1 MSVSRWKM
9 NRLGLVDFWCYE
21 DDEFDFENGHMLL
34 RGSNGSGKSVT
45 MQSMIPLLLD
55 GNRSSE
61 RLDPF
66 GTRSRKM
73 DTYLIDENSER
84 DERIGYLYLEF
95 KRLAS
100 DVYKTIGMGIRARKN
115 KPLETWYFVIEDNRR
130 VNIDFKLMENHF
142 TLTKKQ
148 LENVLGNQVISSQK
162 EYMQKV
168 NDSLFG
174 FENIDDYKDAIDL
187 LLQLRSPK
195 LSNSLSPLKINEI
208 LARSLQPLSE
218 DDLRPMSEAITSM
231 DNLQDDLQN
240 LNTSYDAAKR
250 INQAYDVY
258 NKVILVDK
266 WQKFNRENEQQNRII
281 KEIKD
286 KEVNLNK
293 IEIEYH
299 QLQEELQKNKI
310 NLEIK
315 QSEKKDLIN
324 PNIENMHSE
333 LVNLKDQNK
342 TISIQI
348 TQKEDQHE
356 NKANKVI
363 DLQNQIEKYQNEM
376 YQLEKE
382 FNQITN
388 TLNRIIE
395 DFPFSEHSVIKEAL
409 DNNEKIDFEYTK
421 KCLKQEKNNTQNII
435 NLFNQ
440 YDSIQE
446 QIKDIDDEI
455 TIYNSKLV
463 KWGQK
468 YQNAMNQYSNC
479 VNQYQEY
486 FYQFSQTN
494 HILKLSSLDI
504 ETMTSYLIDYEYN
517 QEYMPIYN
525 IVHNNYLKHLEQFTN
540 ELVSLQTTLKSH
552 YEQYQTLENEYQ
564 NWLNKTD
571 IEPVR
576 DELTTLYRHNLSKKQ
591 IEYMPLFKLLEF
603 DQNLDQNEKNKIE
616 EFLTQMH
623 LLDAIIIE
631 EKWQELLLNNGDLGH
646 DYYLWTKNSLNDL
659 KPVLLKVPFD
669 KNSLL
674 QSLEQLGIQLSGN
687 LDINER
693 YFKNGILEGSIDGN
707 INSSYIGF
715 QSREQFRQK
724 KLEQLKQEL
733 EDEKHQ
739 IEIIDNKINT
749 LNDSVILLKQEM
761 QSFKD
766 EKELKITYLQI
777 ERTQK
782 EIDFI
787 QDKINQLTKHKNE
800 KEKNLENIYQ
810 QIKQGCNVLLI
821 NVSKGALIN
830 RLENI
835 EEYDNSLDELKNNL
849 DHINN
854 INSLLTINH
863 DNLLEFQEDVDFLN
877 AEIIKLKHNYQINSG
892 KINNIEQQLK
902 EAGYTDLQQKLEQLD
917 QEIVTL
923 QQAIEDNV
931 SLSSTKKAEQS
942 YNKDEL
948 NNLKEQLTL
957 QEKYTKKYHD
967 ILMQEVQYG
976 FIFKEDDN
984 LFKNLKQLASKIK
997 INKPV
1002 NEYATSL
1009 QGVFFEQASYLSQ
1022 YHLTHEVNE
1031 LCHEADDVTAHFII
1045 KATYLGKKIPF
1056 IELLNILQERIESQK
1071 MLIQEEDRHIFEEIL
1086 VNTIGKK
1093 IRDRIQASR
1102 RWVDKMER
1110 YIKDMNTSSG
1120 LQLTLKWQSK
1130 KSIDDDELDIQNLVK
1145 LLEKDYRILKDSD
1158 RQKISQHFRTKIENA
1173 RRLSLDENISA
1184 SFHQLIREVMD
1195 YRQWFEFVLYAKKPN
1210 ENRKELTN
1218 RIFFAYSGGEKAI
1231 SMYVPLFSAVAAKF
1245 ESARFD
1251 APHLIA
1257 LDEAFAGV
1265 DENNIDNLFALITK
1279 FDFDY
1284 IMNSQ
1289 VLWGDYPSCP
1299 SLAIYELFRPNNAPF
1314 VTKIAYKWNGH
1325 ERRAVIK

>member
-1 MSVSRWKM
+1 M

-73 DTYLIDENSER
+73 DTYLIDENSDR

-195 LSNSLSPLKINEI
+195 LSNSLSPSKINEI
-208 LARSLQPLSE
+208 LAQSLQPLSE

-240 LNTSYDAAKR
+240 LNTSYDSAKR

-286 KEVNLNK
+286 KEANLNK
-293 IEIEYH
+293 IDIEYH

-333 LVNLKDQNK
+333 LINLKDQNK

-356 NKANKVI
+356 NKSNKVI

-395 DFPFSEHSVIKEAL
+395 DFPFSEHSVLKEAL

-540 ELVSLQTTLKSH
+540 ELASLKTTLKSH

-603 DQNLDQNEKNKIE
+603 DQNLDQDEKNKIE

-631 EKWQELLLNNGDLGH
+631 EKWQELLVNNGDLGH

-693 YFKNGILEGSIDGN
+693 YFKNGVLEGSIDGN

-854 INSLLTINH
+854 INSLLTINQ
-863 DNLLEFQEDVDFLN
+863 DNLLEFQVDVDFLN

-948 NNLKEQLTL
+948 INLKEQLTL

-1022 YHLTHEVNE
+1022 YHLTHEVDE
-1031 LCHEADDVTAHFII
+1031 LCHEADDVTGHFII

-1130 KSIDDDELDIQNLVK
+1130 KSINDDELDIQNLVR

-1195 YRQWFEFVLYAKKPN
+1195 YRQWFEFVLYAKKTN

>member
-1 MSVSRWKM
+1 
-9 NRLGLVDFWCYE
+9 
-21 DDEFDFENGHMLL
+21 
-34 RGSNGSGKSVT
+34 
-45 MQSMIPLLLD
+45 
-55 GNRSSE
+55 
-61 RLDPF
+61 
-66 GTRSRKM
+66 
-73 DTYLIDENSER
+73 
-84 DERIGYLYLEF
+84 
-95 KRLAS
+95 
-100 DVYKTIGMGIRARKN
+100 
-115 KPLETWYFVIEDNRR
+115 
-130 VNIDFKLMENHF
+130 
-142 TLTKKQ
+142 
-148 LENVLGNQVISSQK
+148 
-162 EYMQKV
+162 
-168 NDSLFG
+168 
-174 FENIDDYKDAIDL
+174 
-187 LLQLRSPK
+187 
-195 LSNSLSPLKINEI
+195 
-208 LARSLQPLSE
+208 
-218 DDLRPMSEAITSM
+218 
-231 DNLQDDLQN
+231 
-240 LNTSYDAAKR
+240 
-250 INQAYDVY
+250 
-258 NKVILVDK
+258 
-266 WQKFNRENEQQNRII
+266 
-281 KEIKD
+281 
-286 KEVNLNK
+286 
-293 IEIEYH
+293 
-299 QLQEELQKNKI
+299 
-310 NLEIK
+310 
-315 QSEKKDLIN
+315 
-324 PNIENMHSE
+324 
-333 LVNLKDQNK
+333 
-342 TISIQI
+342 
-348 TQKEDQHE
+348 
-356 NKANKVI
+356 
-363 DLQNQIEKYQNEM
+363 
-376 YQLEKE
+376 
-382 FNQITN
+382 
-388 TLNRIIE
+388 
-395 DFPFSEHSVIKEAL
+395 
-409 DNNEKIDFEYTK
+409 
-421 KCLKQEKNNTQNII
+421 
-435 NLFNQ
+435 
-440 YDSIQE
+440 
-446 QIKDIDDEI
+446 
-455 TIYNSKLV
+455 
-463 KWGQK
+463 
-468 YQNAMNQYSNC
+468 MNQYSNC

-1130 KSIDDDELDIQNLVK
+1130 KSINDDELDIQNLVK

>member
-1 MSVSRWKM
+1 MKVSRWKM

-21 DDEFDFENGHMLL
+21 DDEFNFENGHMLL

-73 DTYLIDENSER
+73 DTYLIDENSDR

-115 KPLETWYFVIEDNRR
+115 KSLETWYFVIEDNQR

-142 TLTKKQ
+142 TLTKRQ
-148 LENVLGNQVISSQK
+148 LENVLGDQVISSQK

-195 LSNSLSPLKINEI
+195 LSNSLSPSKINEI

-286 KEVNLNK
+286 KEANLSK
-293 IEIEYH
+293 IDIEYH
-299 QLQEELQKNKI
+299 QLKDDLQKNKI

-315 QSEKKDLIN
+315 QSEKKDLIT
-324 PNIENMHSE
+324 PDIENMHSE
-333 LVNLKDQNK
+333 LINLKDQNK
-342 TISIQI
+342 TISTQI
-348 TQKEDQHE
+348 NQKEEQHD
-356 NKANKVI
+356 NKATKVI

-382 FNQITN
+382 FNGITN
-388 TLNRIIE
+388 TLNHIIE

-409 DNNEKIDFEYTK
+409 DNNETIDFGYTK

-455 TIYNSKLV
+455 IIYNSKLA

-479 VNQYQEY
+479 INQYQEY
-486 FYQFSQTN
+486 FYQFSETN

-504 ETMTSYLIDYEYN
+504 ETMTSHLIDYEYN
-517 QEYMPIYN
+517 QKHMPIYN
-525 IVHNNYLKHLEQFTN
+525 IVHNNYLKQMEQFTN
-540 ELVSLQTTLKSH
+540 ELASLKTTLKSH
-552 YEQYQTLENEYQ
+552 YEQYRALENEYQ

-571 IEPVR
+571 IEPVH
-576 DELTTLYRHNLSKKQ
+576 DELTTLYRYNLSKKQ
-591 IEYMPLFKLLEF
+591 VEYTPLFKLLEF
-603 DQNLDQNEKNKIE
+603 DQNLNQDAKNKIE
-616 EFLTQMH
+616 EILTQMH
-623 LLDAIIIE
+623 LLDAIVIE
-631 EKWQELLLNNGDLGH
+631 EKWQELLINNDDLGH
-646 DYYLWTKNSLNDL
+646 DYYLWTKNNLNDL

-674 QSLEQLGIQLSGN
+674 QSLAQLGIQLSGN

-707 INSSYIGF
+707 ISSNYIGF

-724 KLEQLKQEL
+724 KLEQLKEEL
-733 EDEKHQ
+733 EDEKQQ
-739 IEIIDNKINT
+739 IELIDNKINT
-749 LNDSVILLKQEM
+749 LNDSVALLKQEM
-761 QSFKD
+761 RSFKD
-766 EKELKITYLQI
+766 EKELKSAYLQI

-800 KEKNLENIYQ
+800 KEENLENIYQ
-810 QIKQGCNVLLI
+810 QIKQGCNARLI
-821 NVSKGALIN
+821 NVSKESLIN

-835 EEYDNSLDELKNNL
+835 EEYSNSLDELKNNL

-854 INSLLTINH
+854 IKSLLTISQ
-863 DNLLEFQEDVDFLN
+863 DNLLEFQTDVDFLS
-877 AEIIKLKHNYQINSG
+877 AEIIRLKHNYQLNQG
-892 KINNIEQQLK
+892 KINSIEQQLK
-902 EAGYTDLQQKLEQLD
+902 EVGYTDLQHKLEQLD
-917 QEIVTL
+917 QEIVAL

-931 SLSSTKKAEQS
+931 SLSSAKKTEQS
-942 YNKDEL
+942 YNEDEL

-957 QEKYTKKYHD
+957 QEKHVQKYHD
-967 ILMQEVQYG
+967 ILMQEVKYG

-984 LFKNLKQLASKIK
+984 LFKNLKQLANKIK

-1022 YHLTHEVNE
+1022 YHLTHEIDE
-1031 LCHEADDVTAHFII
+1031 LCHEADDVTGHFII

-1093 IRDRIQASR
+1093 IRDRIQSSR

-1130 KSIDDDELDIQNLVK
+1130 KSIDDELDIQNLVK

-1173 RRLSLDENISA
+1173 RRLSLDENITA

-1325 ERRAVIK
+1325 ERRAIIK

>member
-1 MSVSRWKM
+1 MKVSRWKM

-21 DDEFDFENGHMLL
+21 DDEFNFENGHMLL

-73 DTYLIDENSER
+73 DTYLIDENSDR

-115 KPLETWYFVIEDNRR
+115 KSLETWYFVIEDNQR

-142 TLTKKQ
+142 TLTKRQ
-148 LENVLGNQVISSQK
+148 LENVLGDQVISSQK

-195 LSNSLSPLKINEI
+195 LSNSLSPSKINEI

-281 KEIKD
+281 KKIKD
-286 KEVNLNK
+286 KEANLSK
-293 IEIEYH
+293 IDIEYH
-299 QLQEELQKNKI
+299 QLKDDLQKNKI

-315 QSEKKDLIN
+315 QSEKKDLIT
-324 PNIENMHSE
+324 PDIENMHSE
-333 LVNLKDQNK
+333 LINLKDQNK
-342 TISIQI
+342 TISTQI
-348 TQKEDQHE
+348 NQKEEQHD
-356 NKANKVI
+356 NKAAKVI

-382 FNQITN
+382 FNGITN
-388 TLNRIIE
+388 TLNHIIE

-409 DNNEKIDFEYTK
+409 DNNETIDFGYTK

-455 TIYNSKLV
+455 IIYNSKLA

-479 VNQYQEY
+479 INQYQEY
-486 FYQFSQTN
+486 FYQFSETN

-504 ETMTSYLIDYEYN
+504 ETMTSHLIDYEYN
-517 QEYMPIYN
+517 QKYMPIYN
-525 IVHNNYLKHLEQFTN
+525 IVHNNYLKQMEQFTN
-540 ELVSLQTTLKSH
+540 ELASLKTTLKSH
-552 YEQYQTLENEYQ
+552 YEQYRALENEYQ

-571 IEPVR
+571 IEPVH

-591 IEYMPLFKLLEF
+591 VEYTPLFKLLEF
-603 DQNLDQNEKNKIE
+603 DQNLNQDAKNKIE
-616 EFLTQMH
+616 EILTQMH
-623 LLDAIIIE
+623 LLDAIVIE
-631 EKWQELLLNNGDLGH
+631 EKWQELLINNDDLGH
-646 DYYLWTKNSLNDL
+646 DYYLWTKNNFNDL

-674 QSLEQLGIQLSGN
+674 QSLAQLGIQLSGN

-707 INSSYIGF
+707 ISSNYIGF

-724 KLEQLKQEL
+724 KLEQLKEEL
-733 EDEKHQ
+733 EDEKQQ
-739 IEIIDNKINT
+739 IELIDNKINT
-749 LNDSVILLKQEM
+749 LNDSVALLKQEM
-761 QSFKD
+761 RSFKD
-766 EKELKITYLQI
+766 EKELKSTYLQI

-800 KEKNLENIYQ
+800 KEENLENIYQ
-810 QIKQGCNVLLI
+810 QIKQGCNARLI
-821 NVSKGALIN
+821 NVSKEALIN

-835 EEYDNSLDELKNNL
+835 EEYSNSLDELKNNL

-854 INSLLTINH
+854 IKSLLTISQ
-863 DNLLEFQEDVDFLN
+863 DNLLEFQTDVDFLS
-877 AEIIKLKHNYQINSG
+877 AEIIRLKHNYQLNQG
-892 KINNIEQQLK
+892 KINSIEQQLK
-902 EAGYTDLQQKLEQLD
+902 EVGYTDLQHKLEQLD
-917 QEIVTL
+917 QEIVAL

-931 SLSSTKKAEQS
+931 SLSSAKKAEQS
-942 YNKDEL
+942 YNEDEL

-957 QEKYTKKYHD
+957 QEKHVQKYHD
-967 ILMQEVQYG
+967 ILMQEVKYG

-984 LFKNLKQLASKIK
+984 LFKNLKQLANKIK

-1022 YHLTHEVNE
+1022 YHLTHEIDE
-1031 LCHEADDVTAHFII
+1031 LCHEADDVTGHFII

-1130 KSIDDDELDIQNLVK
+1130 KSIDDELDIQNLVK

-1173 RRLSLDENISA
+1173 RRLSLDENITA

-1325 ERRAVIK
+1325 ERRAIIK

>member
-1 MSVSRWKM
+1 MSLSQWKM

-21 DDEFDFENGHMLL
+21 NDEFNFENGHMLL

-73 DTYLIDENSER
+73 DTYLIDENSDR

-100 DVYKTIGMGIRARKN
+100 DVFKTIGMGIRARKN
-115 KPLETWYFVIEDNRR
+115 KPLDTWYFVIEDNRR

-148 LENVLGNQVISSQK
+148 LENVLGDQVISSQK
-162 EYMQKV
+162 EYMRKV

-195 LSNSLSPLKINEI
+195 LSNSLSPSKINEI
-208 LARSLQPLSE
+208 LAQSLQPLSE

-231 DNLQDDLQN
+231 DNLQDDLEN

-266 WQKFNRENEQQNRII
+266 WQKFSRENEQKNHII
-281 KEIKD
+281 KDIEE
-286 KEVNLNK
+286 KESNLRK
-293 IEIEYH
+293 IDAEYY
-299 QLQEELQKNKI
+299 QLQEDLQKNKI

-324 PNIENMHSE
+324 PNIENMHDE
-333 LVNLKDQNK
+333 LVNLKNQNQLF
-342 TISIQI
+342 SNQI
-348 TQKEDQHE
+348 NQKEEQHE
-356 NKANKVI
+356 NKTNKVI
-363 DLQNQIEKYQNEM
+363 DLQNEIEKYQNEI

-382 FNQITN
+382 YNNITN
-388 TLNRIIE
+388 TLNHIVE

-409 DNNEKIDFEYTK
+409 NNNEAIDFEYTK
-421 KCLKQEKNNTQNII
+421 NCLKQEKNKTQNII

-440 YDSIQE
+440 HDSIYR
-446 QIKDIDDEI
+446 QIQSINDEI
-455 TIYNSKLV
+455 AVYNNDLT
-463 KWGQK
+463 KWSQK
-468 YQNAMNQYSNC
+468 YQNATNQYSNC

-486 FYQFSQTN
+486 FYQFN
-494 HILKLSSLDI
+494 EINRILKLSNLEI
-504 ETMTSYLIDYEYN
+504 EEMTNHLIDYEYN
-517 QEYMPIYN
+517 QEYTPIYN
-525 IVHNNYLKHLEQFTN
+525 IVHNNYLKQLEQLTN
-540 ELVSLQTTLKSH
+540 ELASLKTTLRQH
-552 YEQYQTLENEYQ
+552 HDQYRALENEYQ

-571 IEPVR
+571 IEPIR
-576 DELTTLYRHNLSKKQ
+576 DELTTLYRQNLSNKH
-591 IEYMPLFKLLEF
+591 IEYIPLFKLLEF
-603 DQNLDQNEKNKIE
+603 DQSLDQDAKNKIE
-616 EFLTQMH
+616 EILSQMH
-623 LLDAIIIE
+623 LLDAIVIE
-631 EKWQELLLNNGDLGH
+631 EKWQELLINSDDLGH
-646 DYYLWTKNSLNDL
+646 DYYLWTKNNLNDL
-659 KPVLLKVPFD
+659 KMVLLTMPFD

-674 QSLEQLGIQLSGN
+674 SSLAQLGIELTGT

-707 INSSYIGF
+707 INSNYIGF
-715 QSREQFRQK
+715 QSREQYRQK

-733 EDEKHQ
+733 ENEDHQ
-739 IEIIDNKINT
+739 IKLIDNDIIN
-749 LNDSVILLKQEM
+749 LNDSVALLKQEM

-766 EKELKITYLQI
+766 EKELKTAYLQI

-787 QDKINQLTKHKNE
+787 QDKINQLNKHKKD
-800 KEKNLENIYQ
+800 KENMLENIYS
-810 QIKQGCNVLLI
+810 QIKQDCSELLI
-821 NVSKGALIN
+821 NVSKGAVIN
-830 RLENI
+830 RLESI
-835 EEYDNSLDELKNNL
+835 EEYVNKLDELKNNL
-849 DHINN
+849 DHITN
-854 INSLLTINH
+854 IKSLLTINQ
-863 DNLLEFQEDVDFLN
+863 DNLLEYQDDVDLLYS
-877 AEIIKLKHNYQINSG
+877 EIATLKHNYQINQG
-892 KINNIEQQLK
+892 KIKTIEQQLQ
-902 EAGYTDLQQKLEQLD
+902 EAGYTDLQLKLEQLD
-917 QEIVTL
+917 QEIIAL

-931 SLSSTKKAEQS
+931 SSSSTKKAEQA
-942 YNKDEL
+942 YNKEEL
-948 NNLKEQLTL
+948 NNLKEQLVL
-957 QEKYTKKYHD
+957 QEKCTQKYHD
-967 ILMQEVQYG
+967 ILMQELQYG
-976 FIFKEDDN
+976 FIFTEDDN
-984 LFKNLKQLASKIK
+984 LFKNIKQLASKIK
-997 INKPV
+997 ITKSV

-1022 YHLTHEVNE
+1022 YHLTHEVDE
-1031 LCHEADDVTAHFII
+1031 LCHEADDVNGHFII

-1056 IELLNILQERIESQK
+1056 KELLNILQERIESQK

-1120 LQLTLKWQSK
+1120 LQLTLRWQSK
-1130 KSIDDDELDIQNLVK
+1130 KSLADDELDIQDLVK
-1145 LLEKDYRILKDSD
+1145 LLEKDYRVLKDSD

-1173 RRLSLDENISA
+1173 RRLSLDENITA
-1184 SFHQLIREVMD
+1184 SFHQLIKEVMD

-1218 RIFFAYSGGEKAI
+1218 RVFFAYSGGEKAI

-1245 ESARFD
+1245 ESARSD

-1289 VLWGDYPSCP
+1289 VLWGDYPSCK

-1314 VTKIAYKWNGH
+1314 VTKVAYKWNGH
-1325 ERRAVIK
+1325 IRKAVI

>member
-1 MSVSRWKM
+1 MK
-9 NRLGLVDFWCYE
+9 
-21 DDEFDFENGHMLL
+21 
-34 RGSNGSGKSVT
+34 
-45 MQSMIPLLLD
+45 
-55 GNRSSE
+55 
-61 RLDPF
+61 
-66 GTRSRKM
+66 
-73 DTYLIDENSER
+73 
-84 DERIGYLYLEF
+84 
-95 KRLAS
+95 
-100 DVYKTIGMGIRARKN
+100 
-115 KPLETWYFVIEDNRR
+115 
-130 VNIDFKLMENHF
+130 
-142 TLTKKQ
+142 
-148 LENVLGNQVISSQK
+148 
-162 EYMQKV
+162 
-168 NDSLFG
+168 
-174 FENIDDYKDAIDL
+174 
-187 LLQLRSPK
+187 
-195 LSNSLSPLKINEI
+195 
-208 LARSLQPLSE
+208 
-218 DDLRPMSEAITSM
+218 
-231 DNLQDDLQN
+231 
-240 LNTSYDAAKR
+240 
-250 INQAYDVY
+250 
-258 NKVILVDK
+258 
-266 WQKFNRENEQQNRII
+266 
-281 KEIKD
+281 
-286 KEVNLNK
+286 
-293 IEIEYH
+293 
-299 QLQEELQKNKI
+299 
-310 NLEIK
+310 
-315 QSEKKDLIN
+315 KKDLIT
-324 PNIENMHSE
+324 PDIENMHSE
-333 LVNLKDQNK
+333 LINLKDQNK
-342 TISIQI
+342 TISTQI
-348 TQKEDQHE
+348 NQKEEQHD
-356 NKANKVI
+356 NKATKVI

-382 FNQITN
+382 FNGITN
-388 TLNRIIE
+388 TLNHIIE

-409 DNNEKIDFEYTK
+409 DNNETIDFGYTK

-455 TIYNSKLV
+455 IIYNSKLA

-479 VNQYQEY
+479 INQYQEY
-486 FYQFSQTN
+486 FYQFSETN

-504 ETMTSYLIDYEYN
+504 ETMTSHLIDYEYN
-517 QEYMPIYN
+517 QKHMPIYN
-525 IVHNNYLKHLEQFTN
+525 IVHNNYLKQMEQFTN
-540 ELVSLQTTLKSH
+540 ELASLKTTLKSH
-552 YEQYQTLENEYQ
+552 YEQYRALENEYQ

-571 IEPVR
+571 IEPVH
-576 DELTTLYRHNLSKKQ
+576 DELTTLYRYNLSKKQ
-591 IEYMPLFKLLEF
+591 VEYTPLFKLLEF
-603 DQNLDQNEKNKIE
+603 DQNLNQDAKNKIE
-616 EFLTQMH
+616 EILTQMH
-623 LLDAIIIE
+623 LLDAIVIE
-631 EKWQELLLNNGDLGH
+631 EKWQELLINNDDLGH
-646 DYYLWTKNSLNDL
+646 DYYLWTKNNLNDL

-674 QSLEQLGIQLSGN
+674 QSLAQLGIQLSGN

-707 INSSYIGF
+707 ISSNYIGF

-724 KLEQLKQEL
+724 KLEQLKEEL
-733 EDEKHQ
+733 EDEKQQ
-739 IEIIDNKINT
+739 IELIDNKINT
-749 LNDSVILLKQEM
+749 LNDSVALLKQEM
-761 QSFKD
+761 RSFKD
-766 EKELKITYLQI
+766 EKELKSAYLQI

-800 KEKNLENIYQ
+800 KEENLENIYQ
-810 QIKQGCNVLLI
+810 QIKQGCNARLI
-821 NVSKGALIN
+821 NVSKESLIN

-835 EEYDNSLDELKNNL
+835 EEYSNSLDELKNNL

-854 INSLLTINH
+854 IKSLLTISQ
-863 DNLLEFQEDVDFLN
+863 DNLLEFQTDVDFLS
-877 AEIIKLKHNYQINSG
+877 AEIIRLKHNYQLNQG
-892 KINNIEQQLK
+892 KINSIEQQLK
-902 EAGYTDLQQKLEQLD
+902 EVGYTDLQHKLEQLD
-917 QEIVTL
+917 QEIVAL

-931 SLSSTKKAEQS
+931 SLSSAKKTEQS
-942 YNKDEL
+942 YNEDEL

-957 QEKYTKKYHD
+957 QEKHVQKYHD
-967 ILMQEVQYG
+967 ILMQEVKYG

-984 LFKNLKQLASKIK
+984 LFKNLKQLANKIK

-1022 YHLTHEVNE
+1022 YHLTHEIDE
-1031 LCHEADDVTAHFII
+1031 LCHEADDVTGHFII

-1093 IRDRIQASR
+1093 IRDRIQSSR

-1130 KSIDDDELDIQNLVK
+1130 KSIDDELDIQNLVK

-1173 RRLSLDENISA
+1173 RRLSLDENITA

-1325 ERRAVIK
+1325 ERRAIIK

>member
-1 MSVSRWKM
+1 M

-73 DTYLIDENSER
+73 DTYLIDENSDR

-130 VNIDFKLMENHF
+130 VNIDFKLTENHF

-148 LENVLGNQVISSQK
+148 LENVLGNQVISSQR

-195 LSNSLSPLKINEI
+195 LSNSLSPSKINEI
-208 LARSLQPLSE
+208 LAQSLQPLSE

-240 LNTSYDAAKR
+240 LNTSYDSAKR

-286 KEVNLNK
+286 KEANLNK
-293 IEIEYH
+293 IDIEYH
-299 QLQEELQKNKI
+299 QLKEELQKNKI

-356 NKANKVI
+356 NKSNKVI

-540 ELVSLQTTLKSH
+540 ELASLKTTLKSH

-591 IEYMPLFKLLEF
+591 IEYIPLFKLLEF
-603 DQNLDQNEKNKIE
+603 DQNLDQDEKNKIE

-631 EKWQELLLNNGDLGH
+631 EKWQELLVNNGDLGH

-693 YFKNGILEGSIDGN
+693 YFKNGVLEGSIDGN

-854 INSLLTINH
+854 INSLLTINQ
-863 DNLLEFQEDVDFLN
+863 DNLLEFQVDVDFLN

-948 NNLKEQLTL
+948 INLKEQLTL

-1022 YHLTHEVNE
+1022 YHLTHEVDE
-1031 LCHEADDVTAHFII
+1031 LCHEADDVTGHFII

-1130 KSIDDDELDIQNLVK
+1130 KSINDDELDIQNLVR

>member
-1 MSVSRWKM
+1 MKVSRWKM

-21 DDEFDFENGHMLL
+21 DDEFNFENGHMLL

-73 DTYLIDENSER
+73 DTYLIDENSDR

-115 KPLETWYFVIEDNRR
+115 KSLETWYFVIEDNQR

-142 TLTKKQ
+142 TLTKRQ
-148 LENVLGNQVISSQK
+148 LENVLGDQVISSQK

-195 LSNSLSPLKINEI
+195 LSNSLSPSKINEI

-286 KEVNLNK
+286 KEANLSK
-293 IEIEYH
+293 IDIEYH
-299 QLQEELQKNKI
+299 QLKDDLQKNKI

-315 QSEKKDLIN
+315 QSEKKDLIT
-324 PNIENMHSE
+324 PDIENMHSE
-333 LVNLKDQNK
+333 LINLKDQNK
-342 TISIQI
+342 TISTQI
-348 TQKEDQHE
+348 NQKEEQHD
-356 NKANKVI
+356 NKATKVI

-382 FNQITN
+382 FNGITN
-388 TLNRIIE
+388 TLNHIIE

-409 DNNEKIDFEYTK
+409 DNNETIDFGYTK

-455 TIYNSKLV
+455 IIYNSKLA

-479 VNQYQEY
+479 INQYQEY
-486 FYQFSQTN
+486 FYQFSETN

-504 ETMTSYLIDYEYN
+504 ETMTSHLIDYEYN
-517 QEYMPIYN
+517 QKHMPIYN
-525 IVHNNYLKHLEQFTN
+525 IVHNNYLKQMEQFTN
-540 ELVSLQTTLKSH
+540 ELASLKTTLKSH
-552 YEQYQTLENEYQ
+552 YEQYRALENEYQ

-571 IEPVR
+571 IEPVH
-576 DELTTLYRHNLSKKQ
+576 DELTTLYRYNLSKKQ
-591 IEYMPLFKLLEF
+591 VEYTPLFKLLEF
-603 DQNLDQNEKNKIE
+603 DQNLNQDAKNKIE
-616 EFLTQMH
+616 EILTQMH
-623 LLDAIIIE
+623 LLDAIVIE
-631 EKWQELLLNNGDLGH
+631 EKWQELLINNDDLGH
-646 DYYLWTKNSLNDL
+646 DYYLWTKNNLNDL

-674 QSLEQLGIQLSGN
+674 QSLAQLGIQLSGN

-707 INSSYIGF
+707 ISSNYIGF

-724 KLEQLKQEL
+724 KLEQLKEEL
-733 EDEKHQ
+733 EDEKQQ
-739 IEIIDNKINT
+739 IELIDNKINT
-749 LNDSVILLKQEM
+749 LNDSVALLKQEM
-761 QSFKD
+761 RSFKD
-766 EKELKITYLQI
+766 EKELKSTYLQI

-800 KEKNLENIYQ
+800 KEENLENIYQ
-810 QIKQGCNVLLI
+810 QIKQGCNARLI
-821 NVSKGALIN
+821 NVSKESLIN

-835 EEYDNSLDELKNNL
+835 EEYSNSLDELKNNL

-854 INSLLTINH
+854 IKSLLTISQ
-863 DNLLEFQEDVDFLN
+863 DNLLEFQTDVDFLS
-877 AEIIKLKHNYQINSG
+877 AEIIRLKHNYQLNQG
-892 KINNIEQQLK
+892 KINSIEQQLK
-902 EAGYTDLQQKLEQLD
+902 EVGYTDLQHKLEQLD
-917 QEIVTL
+917 QEIVAL

-931 SLSSTKKAEQS
+931 SLSSAKKTEQS
-942 YNKDEL
+942 YNEDEL

-957 QEKYTKKYHD
+957 QEKHVQKYHD
-967 ILMQEVQYG
+967 ILMQEVKYG

-984 LFKNLKQLASKIK
+984 LFKNLKQLANKIK
-997 INKPV
+997 INKSV

-1022 YHLTHEVNE
+1022 YHLTHEIDE
-1031 LCHEADDVTAHFII
+1031 LCHEADDVTGHFII

-1093 IRDRIQASR
+1093 IRDRIQSSR

-1130 KSIDDDELDIQNLVK
+1130 KSIDDELDIQNLVK

-1173 RRLSLDENISA
+1173 RRLSLDENITA

-1325 ERRAVIK
+1325 ERRAIIK

>member
-1 MSVSRWKM
+1 MKVSRWKM

-21 DDEFDFENGHMLL
+21 DDEFNFENGHMLL
-34 RGSNGSGKSVT
+34 RGSNESGKSVT

-73 DTYLIDENSER
+73 DTYLIDENSDR

-115 KPLETWYFVIEDNRR
+115 KSLETWYFVIEDNQR

-142 TLTKKQ
+142 TLTKRQ
-148 LENVLGNQVISSQK
+148 LENVLGDQVISSQK

-195 LSNSLSPLKINEI
+195 LSNSLSPSKINEI

-286 KEVNLNK
+286 KEANLSK
-293 IEIEYH
+293 IDIEYH
-299 QLQEELQKNKI
+299 QLKDDLQKNKI

-315 QSEKKDLIN
+315 QSEKKDLIT
-324 PNIENMHSE
+324 PDIENMHSE
-333 LVNLKDQNK
+333 LINLKDQNK
-342 TISIQI
+342 TISTQI
-348 TQKEDQHE
+348 NQKEEQHD
-356 NKANKVI
+356 NKATKVI

-382 FNQITN
+382 FNGITN
-388 TLNRIIE
+388 TLNHIIE

-409 DNNEKIDFEYTK
+409 DNNETIDFGYTK

-455 TIYNSKLV
+455 IIYNSKLA

-479 VNQYQEY
+479 INQYQEY
-486 FYQFSQTN
+486 FYQFSETN

-504 ETMTSYLIDYEYN
+504 ETMTSHLIDYEYN
-517 QEYMPIYN
+517 QKHMPIYN
-525 IVHNNYLKHLEQFTN
+525 IVHNNYLKQMEQFTN
-540 ELVSLQTTLKSH
+540 ELASLKTTLKSH
-552 YEQYQTLENEYQ
+552 YEQYRALENEYQ

-571 IEPVR
+571 IEPVH
-576 DELTTLYRHNLSKKQ
+576 DELTTLYRYNLSKKQ
-591 IEYMPLFKLLEF
+591 VEYTPLFKLLEF
-603 DQNLDQNEKNKIE
+603 DQNLNQDAKNKIE
-616 EFLTQMH
+616 EILTQMH
-623 LLDAIIIE
+623 LLDAIVIE
-631 EKWQELLLNNGDLGH
+631 EKWQELLINNDDLGH
-646 DYYLWTKNSLNDL
+646 DYYLWTKNNLNDL

-674 QSLEQLGIQLSGN
+674 QSLAQLGIQLSGN

-707 INSSYIGF
+707 ISSNYIGF

-724 KLEQLKQEL
+724 KLEQLKEEL
-733 EDEKHQ
+733 EDEKQQ
-739 IEIIDNKINT
+739 IELIDNKINT
-749 LNDSVILLKQEM
+749 LNDSVALLKQEM
-761 QSFKD
+761 RSFKD
-766 EKELKITYLQI
+766 EKELKSTYLQI

-800 KEKNLENIYQ
+800 KEENLENIYQ
-810 QIKQGCNVLLI
+810 QIKQGCNARLI
-821 NVSKGALIN
+821 NVSKESLIN

-835 EEYDNSLDELKNNL
+835 EEYSNSLDELKNNL

-854 INSLLTINH
+854 IKSLLTISQ
-863 DNLLEFQEDVDFLN
+863 DNLLEFQTDVDFLS
-877 AEIIKLKHNYQINSG
+877 AEIIRLKHNYQLNQG
-892 KINNIEQQLK
+892 KINSIEQQLK
-902 EAGYTDLQQKLEQLD
+902 EVGYTDLQHKLEQLD
-917 QEIVTL
+917 QEIVAL

-931 SLSSTKKAEQS
+931 SLSSAKKTGQS
-942 YNKDEL
+942 YNEDEL

-957 QEKYTKKYHD
+957 QEKHVQKYHD
-967 ILMQEVQYG
+967 ILMQEVKYG

-984 LFKNLKQLASKIK
+984 LFKNLKQLANKIK
-997 INKPV
+997 INKSV

-1022 YHLTHEVNE
+1022 YHLTHEIDE
-1031 LCHEADDVTAHFII
+1031 LCHEADDVTGHFII

-1093 IRDRIQASR
+1093 IRDRIQSSR

-1130 KSIDDDELDIQNLVK
+1130 KSIDDELDIQNLVK

-1173 RRLSLDENISA
+1173 RRLSLDENITA

-1325 ERRAVIK
+1325 ERRAIIK

>member
-1 MSVSRWKM
+1 MKVSRWKM

-21 DDEFDFENGHMLL
+21 DDEFNFENGHMLL

-73 DTYLIDENSER
+73 DTYLIDENSDR

-115 KPLETWYFVIEDNRR
+115 KSLETWYFVIEDNQR

-142 TLTKKQ
+142 TLTKRQ
-148 LENVLGNQVISSQK
+148 LENVLGDQVISSQK

-195 LSNSLSPLKINEI
+195 LSNSLSPSKINEI

-286 KEVNLNK
+286 KEANLSK
-293 IEIEYH
+293 IDIEYH
-299 QLQEELQKNKI
+299 QLKDDLQKNKI

-315 QSEKKDLIN
+315 QSEKKDLIT
-324 PNIENMHSE
+324 PDIENMHSE
-333 LVNLKDQNK
+333 LINLKDQNK
-342 TISIQI
+342 TISTQI
-348 TQKEDQHE
+348 NQKEEQHD
-356 NKANKVI
+356 NKATKVI

-382 FNQITN
+382 FNGITN
-388 TLNRIIE
+388 TLNHIIE

-409 DNNEKIDFEYTK
+409 DNNETIDFGYTK

-455 TIYNSKLV
+455 IIYNSKLA

-479 VNQYQEY
+479 INQYQEY
-486 FYQFSQTN
+486 FYQFSETN

-504 ETMTSYLIDYEYN
+504 ETMTSHLIDYEYN
-517 QEYMPIYN
+517 QKHMPIYN
-525 IVHNNYLKHLEQFTN
+525 IVHNNYLKQMEQFTN
-540 ELVSLQTTLKSH
+540 ELASLKTTLKSH
-552 YEQYQTLENEYQ
+552 YEQYRALENEYQ

-571 IEPVR
+571 IEPVH
-576 DELTTLYRHNLSKKQ
+576 DELTTLYRYNLSKKQ
-591 IEYMPLFKLLEF
+591 VEYTPLFKLLEF
-603 DQNLDQNEKNKIE
+603 DQNLNQDAKNKIE
-616 EFLTQMH
+616 EILTQMH
-623 LLDAIIIE
+623 LLDAIVIE
-631 EKWQELLLNNGDLGH
+631 EKWQELLINNDDLGH
-646 DYYLWTKNSLNDL
+646 DYYLWTKNNLNDL

-674 QSLEQLGIQLSGN
+674 QSLAQLGIQLSGN

-707 INSSYIGF
+707 ISSNYIGF

-724 KLEQLKQEL
+724 KLEQLKEEL
-733 EDEKHQ
+733 EDEKQQ
-739 IEIIDNKINT
+739 IELIDNKINT
-749 LNDSVILLKQEM
+749 LNDSVALLKQEM
-761 QSFKD
+761 RSFKD
-766 EKELKITYLQI
+766 EKELKSAYLQI

-800 KEKNLENIYQ
+800 KEENLENIYQ
-810 QIKQGCNVLLI
+810 QIKQGCNARLI
-821 NVSKGALIN
+821 NVSKESLIN

-835 EEYDNSLDELKNNL
+835 EEYSNSLDELKNNL

-854 INSLLTINH
+854 IKSLLTISQ
-863 DNLLEFQEDVDFLN
+863 DNLLEFQTDVDFLS
-877 AEIIKLKHNYQINSG
+877 AEIIRLKHNYQLNQG
-892 KINNIEQQLK
+892 KINSIEQQLK
-902 EAGYTDLQQKLEQLD
+902 EVGYTDLQHKLEQLD
-917 QEIVTL
+917 QEIVAL

-931 SLSSTKKAEQS
+931 SLSSAKKTEQS
-942 YNKDEL
+942 YNEDEL

-957 QEKYTKKYHD
+957 QEKHVQKYHD
-967 ILMQEVQYG
+967 ILMQEVKYG

-984 LFKNLKQLASKIK
+984 LFKNLKQLANKIK
-997 INKPV
+997 INKSV

-1022 YHLTHEVNE
+1022 YHLTHEIDE
-1031 LCHEADDVTAHFII
+1031 LCHEADDVTGHFII

-1093 IRDRIQASR
+1093 IRDRIQSSR

-1130 KSIDDDELDIQNLVK
+1130 KSIDDELDIQNLVK

-1173 RRLSLDENISA
+1173 RRLSLDENITA

-1325 ERRAVIK
+1325 ERRAIIK

>member
-1 MSVSRWKM
+1 M

-21 DDEFDFENGHMLL
+21 DDEFNFENGHMLL

-73 DTYLIDENSER
+73 DTYLIDENSDR

-115 KPLETWYFVIEDNRR
+115 KSLETWYFVIEDNQR

-142 TLTKKQ
+142 TLTKRQ
-148 LENVLGNQVISSQK
+148 LENVLGDQVISSQK

-195 LSNSLSPLKINEI
+195 LSNSLSPSKINEI

-286 KEVNLNK
+286 KEANLSK
-293 IEIEYH
+293 IDIEYH
-299 QLQEELQKNKI
+299 QLKDDLQKNKI

-315 QSEKKDLIN
+315 QSEKKDLIT
-324 PNIENMHSE
+324 PDIENMHSE
-333 LVNLKDQNK
+333 LINLKDQNK
-342 TISIQI
+342 TISTQI
-348 TQKEDQHE
+348 NQKEEQHD
-356 NKANKVI
+356 NKATKVI

-382 FNQITN
+382 FNGITN
-388 TLNRIIE
+388 TLNHIIE

-409 DNNEKIDFEYTK
+409 DNNETIDFGYTK

-455 TIYNSKLV
+455 IIYNSKLA

-479 VNQYQEY
+479 INQYQEY
-486 FYQFSQTN
+486 FYQFSETN

-504 ETMTSYLIDYEYN
+504 ETMTSHLIDYEYN
-517 QEYMPIYN
+517 QKHMPIYN
-525 IVHNNYLKHLEQFTN
+525 IVHNNYLKQMEQFTN
-540 ELVSLQTTLKSH
+540 ELASLKTTLKSH
-552 YEQYQTLENEYQ
+552 YEQYRALENEYQ

-571 IEPVR
+571 IEPVH
-576 DELTTLYRHNLSKKQ
+576 DELTTLYRYNLSKKQ
-591 IEYMPLFKLLEF
+591 VEYTPLFKLLEF
-603 DQNLDQNEKNKIE
+603 DQNLNQDAKNKIE
-616 EFLTQMH
+616 EILTQMH
-623 LLDAIIIE
+623 LLDAIVIE
-631 EKWQELLLNNGDLGH
+631 EKWQELLINNDDLGH
-646 DYYLWTKNSLNDL
+646 DYYLWTKNNLNDL

-674 QSLEQLGIQLSGN
+674 QSLAQLGIQLSGN

-707 INSSYIGF
+707 ISSNYIGF

-724 KLEQLKQEL
+724 KLEQLKEEL
-733 EDEKHQ
+733 EDEKQQ
-739 IEIIDNKINT
+739 IELIDNKINT
-749 LNDSVILLKQEM
+749 LNDSVALLKQEM
-761 QSFKD
+761 RSFKD
-766 EKELKITYLQI
+766 EKELKSTYLQI

-800 KEKNLENIYQ
+800 KEENLENIYQ
-810 QIKQGCNVLLI
+810 QIKQGCNARLI
-821 NVSKGALIN
+821 NVSKESLIN

-835 EEYDNSLDELKNNL
+835 EEYSNSLDELKNNL

-854 INSLLTINH
+854 IKSLLTISQ
-863 DNLLEFQEDVDFLN
+863 DNLLEFQTDVDFLS
-877 AEIIKLKHNYQINSG
+877 AEIIRLKHNYQLNQG
-892 KINNIEQQLK
+892 KINSIEQQLK
-902 EAGYTDLQQKLEQLD
+902 EVGYTDLQHKLEQLD
-917 QEIVTL
+917 QEIVAL

-931 SLSSTKKAEQS
+931 SLSSAKKTEQS
-942 YNKDEL
+942 YNEDEL

-957 QEKYTKKYHD
+957 QEKHVQKYHD
-967 ILMQEVQYG
+967 ILMQEVKYG

-984 LFKNLKQLASKIK
+984 LFKNLKQLANKIK

-1022 YHLTHEVNE
+1022 YHLTHEIDE
-1031 LCHEADDVTAHFII
+1031 LCHEADDVTGHFII

-1093 IRDRIQASR
+1093 IRDRIQSSR

-1130 KSIDDDELDIQNLVK
+1130 KSIDDELDIQNLVK

-1173 RRLSLDENISA
+1173 RRLSLDENITA

-1325 ERRAVIK
+1325 ERRAIIK

>member
-1 MSVSRWKM
+1 MKVSRWKM

-21 DDEFDFENGHMLL
+21 DDEFNFENGHMLL

-73 DTYLIDENSER
+73 DTYLIDENSDR

-115 KPLETWYFVIEDNRR
+115 KSLETWYFVIEDNQR

-142 TLTKKQ
+142 TLTKRQ
-148 LENVLGNQVISSQK
+148 LENVLGDQVISSQK

-195 LSNSLSPLKINEI
+195 LSNSLSPSKINEI

-286 KEVNLNK
+286 KEANLSK
-293 IEIEYH
+293 IDIEYH
-299 QLQEELQKNKI
+299 QLKDDLQKNKI

-315 QSEKKDLIN
+315 QSEKKDLIT
-324 PNIENMHSE
+324 PDIENMHSE
-333 LVNLKDQNK
+333 LINLKDQNK
-342 TISIQI
+342 TISTQI
-348 TQKEDQHE
+348 NQKEEQHD
-356 NKANKVI
+356 NKATKVI

-382 FNQITN
+382 FNGITN
-388 TLNRIIE
+388 TLNHIIE

-409 DNNEKIDFEYTK
+409 DNNETIDFGYTK

-455 TIYNSKLV
+455 IIYNSKLA

-479 VNQYQEY
+479 INQYQEY
-486 FYQFSQTN
+486 FYQFSETN

-504 ETMTSYLIDYEYN
+504 ETMTSHLIDYEYN
-517 QEYMPIYN
+517 QKHMPIYN
-525 IVHNNYLKHLEQFTN
+525 IVHNNYLKQMEQFTN
-540 ELVSLQTTLKSH
+540 ELASLKTTLKSH
-552 YEQYQTLENEYQ
+552 YEQYRALENEYQ

-571 IEPVR
+571 IEPVH
-576 DELTTLYRHNLSKKQ
+576 DELTTLYRYNLSKKQ
-591 IEYMPLFKLLEF
+591 VEYTPLFKLLEF
-603 DQNLDQNEKNKIE
+603 DQNLNQDAKNKIE
-616 EFLTQMH
+616 EILTQMH
-623 LLDAIIIE
+623 LLDAIVIE
-631 EKWQELLLNNGDLGH
+631 EKWQELLINNDDLGH
-646 DYYLWTKNSLNDL
+646 DYYLWTKNNLNDL

-674 QSLEQLGIQLSGN
+674 QSLAQLGIQLSGN

-707 INSSYIGF
+707 ISSNYIGF

-724 KLEQLKQEL
+724 KLEQLKEEL
-733 EDEKHQ
+733 EDEKQQ
-739 IEIIDNKINT
+739 IELIDNKINT
-749 LNDSVILLKQEM
+749 LNDSVALLKQEM
-761 QSFKD
+761 RSFKD
-766 EKELKITYLQI
+766 EKELKSTYLQI

-800 KEKNLENIYQ
+800 KEENLENIYQ
-810 QIKQGCNVLLI
+810 QIKQGCNARLI
-821 NVSKGALIN
+821 NVSKESLIN

-835 EEYDNSLDELKNNL
+835 EEYSNSLDELKNNL

-854 INSLLTINH
+854 IKSLLTISQ
-863 DNLLEFQEDVDFLN
+863 DNLLEFQTDVDFLS
-877 AEIIKLKHNYQINSG
+877 AEIIRLKHNYQLNQG
-892 KINNIEQQLK
+892 KINSIEQQLK
-902 EAGYTDLQQKLEQLD
+902 EVGYTDLQHKLEQLD
-917 QEIVTL
+917 QEIVAL

-931 SLSSTKKAEQS
+931 SLSSAKKTEQS
-942 YNKDEL
+942 YNEDEL

-957 QEKYTKKYHD
+957 QEKHVQKYHD
-967 ILMQEVQYG
+967 ILMQEVKYG

-984 LFKNLKQLASKIK
+984 LFKNLKQLANKIK

-1022 YHLTHEVNE
+1022 YHLTHEIDE
-1031 LCHEADDVTAHFII
+1031 LCHEADDVTGHFII

-1093 IRDRIQASR
+1093 IRDRIQSSR

-1130 KSIDDDELDIQNLVK
+1130 KSIDDELDIQNLVK

-1173 RRLSLDENISA
+1173 RRLSLDENITA

-1325 ERRAVIK
+1325 ERRAIIK